1 MDSLLRDLKFSFR
14 SLLKRPVLTVVAIVT
29 LGIGI
34 GANSAIFSTINA
46 LLLKPL
52 PFPDQ
57 DRVVALWD
65 KVPSRGVERNEVTV
79 ANYLDWRSQNKTF
92 EQLGIYRWWST
103 NLTGADSPERVQGFQ
118 VTPNFLE
125 IVGVKP
131 MLGRGFSAEED
142 QPGKDAVALLTYSL
156 WQRRF
161 GADPNIVNKTIATN
175 GVTRTVIGVM
185 PPDFNY
191 PKGAEI
197 YAPLAITPE
206 LERSRG
212 NHSYLGIGRLK
223 PGVSLEG
230 AQADLNT
237 IASQLEKQYPDTN
250 TGRGVVIYPILED
263 TVRMYST
270 ALWVMMAAVGF
281 VLLIGCAN
289 VANLMLARATGQQRE
304 IALRTALGAS
314 RFRIIRQ
321 LLTES
326 VLLGLLGGALGILV
340 GYWGVDAIRTANPGE
355 AARFAPGWNHL
366 GINLPVLAF
375 TLLLSLLSGVLF
387 GLAPAWQLSKPD
399 LNSALKEG
407 SRQASS
413 GSHRLRGLLVVS
425 EVALSLMLLIS
436 AGLLIR
442 SFLQLVKT
450 DPGFNSENLLTMNLV
465 LPAAKYKDELQR
477 AAFYSDLVK
486 RIAELPGV
494 ESAAAVNHLPLGG
507 SNSSNAFLIEG
518 LPDPPPGQEN
528 DGRYRV
534 CTPNYFKTMGI
545 AVLKGRGFTEQDKAG
560 SQPVIIV
567 NQTLARKYWPNTDPI
582 GKRMRYPG
590 PLDQNPWMQVVG
602 VVQDVKHEMNL
613 PVTSDFY
620 VPHAQDAWQSM
631 VLVAKT
637 KVEPAAMAA
646 PIRQQ
651 VWAIDKD
658 QPVFDV
664 YTMREVRSISL
675 ALYSFSSVMLSI
687 FAGMA
692 LLLAAIGIYG
702 VMSYAV
708 TQRTQEIGIRMAL
721 GARVIDVLKLV
732 VRNGMALA
740 LIGVAVGL
748 AGAYGLTRL
757 LASLLVGVTPTDAI
771 TFSTVTFG
779 LLLIALLACYIPARR
794 ATKVDPMVALRY
806 E

>member
-1 MDSLLRDLKFSFR
+1 MDSLLRDLRFAVR
-14 SLLKRPVLTVVAIVT
+14 SLLKRPALTIIAIVT
-29 LGIGI
+29 LAIGI
-34 GANSAIFSTINA
+34 GANSAIFSFINA

-52 PFPDQ
+52 PFPDPE
-57 DRVVALWD
+57 RVVALWD

-79 ANYLDWRSQNKTF
+79 GNYLDWRAQNKTL
-92 EQLGIYRWWST
+92 EQLAIYRWWST

-118 VTPNFLE
+118 VTTNFLDV
-125 IVGVKP
+125 VGVKP
-131 MLGRGFSAEED
+131 IMGRSFSTEEAE
-142 QPGKDAVALLTYSL
+142 PGKDAVALLTYSL

-161 GADPNIVNKTIATN
+161 GADPNIVNKTISTN
-175 GVTRTVIGVM
+175 GITRTVIGVM
-185 PPDFNY
+185 PPEFNY

-206 LERSRG
+206 LARNRG
-212 NHSYLGIGRLK
+212 NHAYLGIGRLK
-223 PGVSLEG
+223 PGVSLQS
-230 AQADLNT
+230 AQADFDT
-237 IASQLEKQYPDTN
+237 IAAQLERQYPEAN
-250 TGRGVVIYPILED
+250 TGRGIVIYPILQD

-289 VANLMLARATGQQRE
+289 VANLMLARATGRQRE

-314 RFRIIRQ
+314 RLRIIRQ

-326 VLLGLLGGALGILV
+326 VVLALLGGALGVLI
-340 GYWGVDAIRTANPGE
+340 GYWGVDLLRTANPGE

-375 TLLLSLLSGVLF
+375 TFLISVLSGVLF

-407 SRQASS
+407 SKQASS

-425 EVALSLMLLIS
+425 EIALSLMLLVS

-465 LPAAKYKDELQR
+465 LPAAKYKDEPQR
-477 AAFYSDLVK
+477 ATFYSDLV
-486 RIAELPGV
+486 RRVGEVPGV

-507 SNSSNAFLIEG
+507 SNSSTSFLIEG
-518 LPDPPPGQEN
+518 LPEPSPGQELS
-528 DGRYRV
+528 GRYRV
-534 CTPNYFKTMGI
+534 CTPDYFKTMGI
-545 AVLKGRGFTEQDKAG
+545 AVLKGRSFTEQDKAG
-560 SQPVIIV
+560 SPWVVII
-567 NQTLARKYWPNTDPI
+567 NETLARKYWPETDPI

-602 VVQDVKHEMNL
+602 VVKDVKHEMNL
-613 PVTSDFY
+613 PITEDFY
-620 VPHAQDAWQSM
+620 TPHAQDAWQSM
-631 VLVAKT
+631 VLIAKT

-651 VWAIDKD
+651 VVAIDKD

-664 YTMREVRSISL
+664 KTMREVRSTSL
-675 ALYSFSSVMLSI
+675 ALYSFSSIMLSI
-687 FAGMA
+687 FAGVA

-721 GARVIDVLKLV
+721 GARATDVLKLV
-732 VRNGMALA
+732 VKNGMLLA
-740 LIGVAVGL
+740 FIGVAVGL
-748 AGAYGLTRL
+748 AGAFALTRL
-757 LASLLVGVTPTDAI
+757 LESLLVGVTPTDAV
-771 TFSTVTFG
+771 TFSIVTFG
-779 LLLIALLACYIPARR
+779 LLLIALLACYVPARR
-794 ATKVDPMVALRY
+794 ATKVAPMIALRY